1 LLTADILH
9 KKMKF
14 SKIKAIEYYLPA
26 NTLANETL
34 EKIYEDWSSEKIE
47 KKTGIRLRHITEV
60 GETASDL
67 GYQAACKIFESGVV
81 AREEID
87 FLLFCTQS
95 PDYPLPSC
103 ACVLQDRLKLPKRV
117 GALDFN
123 LGCSGFVYGL
133 GLAHGLIVSGQ
144 ARNVLLITS
153 ETYSKYI
160 HPSDKSVRT
169 IFGDGAAATVVSVS
183 DEDRIGPFVYGTD
196 GSGAGNLIVGKSEFR
211 TQKQIDSLNL
221 GEKTQFPEYL
231 YMNGPEIF
239 NFTIKAVP
247 RAIEQLLTKSVIDL
261 DEIDFFVFHQANK
274 YILNHLRK
282 KIGIPENKFIVDMA
296 ETGNTVSASIPIALV
311 KAEEKK
317 MIRHGDRVLVI
328 GFGVGY
334 SWAASLLRF

>member
-1 LLTADILH
+1 
-9 KKMKF
+9 MNF

-26 NTLANETL
+26 NTLANEAL

-47 KKTGIRLRHITEV
+47 KKTGIRVRHIAGE

-67 GYQAACKIFESGVV
+67 GYQAALKVFESGVV
-81 AREEID
+81 TREEID
-87 FLLFCTQS
+87 FLLFCTES
-95 PDYPLPSC
+95 PDYPLPPC
-103 ACVLQDRLKLPKRV
+103 ACVLQDRLKLPETA

-133 GLAHGLIVSGQ
+133 GIAHGLIASGQ
-144 ARNVLLITS
+144 ARNILLITA

-160 HPSDKSVRT
+160 HPADKSVRT
-169 IFGDGAAATVVSVS
+169 IFGDGAAATVVSAS
-183 DEDRIGPFVYGTD
+183 EEDQIGPFVYGTD

-211 TQKQIDSLNL
+211 TQSQIDSFNL
-221 GEKTQFPEYL
+221 AEKTQFPEHL

-247 RAIEQLLTKSVIDL
+247 KAIHQLLTKSGVHL
-261 DEIDFFVFHQANK
+261 SEIDFFVFHQANK

-282 KIGIPENKFIVDMA
+282 KIGIPENKFFVDMT

-311 KAEEKK
+311 KAQEME
-317 MIRHGDRVLVI
+317 MVRHGDRVLVI

-334 SWAASLLRF
+334 SWATALLRW

>member
-1 LLTADILH
+1 MIY
-9 KKMKF
+9 

-26 NTLANETL
+26 NTLANKTL
-34 EKIYEDWSSEKIE
+34 EKIYADWSSEKIE
-47 KKTGIRLRHITEV
+47 KKTGIRLRHITED
-60 GETASDL
+60 GETATDL
-67 GYQAACKIFESGVV
+67 GYHAACKIFESGVV
-81 AREEID
+81 TREEID
-87 FLLFCTQS
+87 FLLFCTES
-95 PDYPLPSC
+95 PDYPLPPC
-103 ACVLQDRLKLPKRV
+103 ACVLQDRLKLPETV

-133 GLAHGLIVSGQ
+133 GIAHGLIASGQ
-144 ARNVLLITS
+144 ARNILLITS

-160 HPSDKSVRT
+160 HPADKSVRT
-169 IFGDGAAATVVSVS
+169 IFGDGAAATVVSAS
-183 DEDRIGPFVYGTD
+183 DEDQIGPFVYGTD

-211 TQKQIDSLNL
+211 TKRQTDSFNL
-221 GEKTQFPEYL
+221 VEKTQFPEHL

-247 RAIEQLLTKSVIDL
+247 RAIEQLLTKSGIDL
-261 DEIDFFVFHQANK
+261 NEIDFFVFHQANK

-282 KIGIPENKFIVDMA
+282 KIKIPENKFFIDMA

-334 SWAASLLRF
+334 SWAATLLRF